1 MHKITNHLIFNHK
14 EIKMTQRYI
23 APSILSANFLDLR
36 KDIEMINRSEAHWI
50 HYDVMDGIFV
60 PNISFGLPIL
70 KQVNSI
76 AKKPLDVHLMI
87 ANPDPYI
94 IPFKEAGAFN
104 ITVHYETCPHLNR
117 TINFIK
123 EQGLMASVCLNPHTP
138 VELLEEILP
147 DVAMVL
153 IMSVNPGFGGQEF
166 IQSTYSKISKLREMI
181 TRKDL
186 STLIEV
192 DGGVNF
198 ETGKQLFEAGAN
210 VLVSGS
216 FIFQSSN
223 PEKKITDLLSV

>member
-1 MHKITNHLIFNHK
+1 
-14 EIKMTQRYI
+14 
-23 APSILSANFLDLR
+23 
-36 KDIEMINRSEAHWI
+36 
-50 HYDVMDGIFV
+50 
-60 PNISFGLPIL
+60 
-70 KQVNSI
+70 
-76 AKKPLDVHLMI
+76 
-87 ANPDPYI
+87 
-94 IPFKEAGAFN
+94 
-104 ITVHYETCPHLNR
+104 
-117 TINFIK
+117 
-123 EQGLMASVCLNPHTP
+123 MASVCLNPHTP

-181 TRKDL
+181 TRKGL

-198 ETGKQLFEAGAN
+198 ETGKQLFDAGAN